1 MLNDGLKIWSRRKN
15 DADGRPTTAITLED
29 AGGRRSE
36 YFVMKI
42 TNHYTFT
49 APSERIW
56 PLIYDPAVL
65 AGLIPGCEKL
75 EQVSPDEYR
84 GQIQLRLPA
93 VVGLYQTYV
102 KLLEREEP
110 DYCLF
115 AGEVSGSPGTIK
127 GTASFKLEA
136 LNEQETLMTYEGQA
150 VISGPLGQLNSRFIE
165 GIANTLIKQG
175 LSKLNQQAHAR
186 PPTTPPS
193 QPSS

>member
-1 MLNDGLKIWSRRKN
+1 
-15 DADGRPTTAITLED
+15 
-29 AGGRRSE
+29 
-36 YFVMKI
+36 
-42 TNHYTFT
+42 
-49 APSERIW
+49 
-56 PLIYDPAVL
+56 LIYDPAAL

-93 VVGLYQTYV
+93 VVGLYQTHV

-110 DYCLF
+110 SYCLF

-127 GTASFKLEA
+127 GTASFRLQA
-136 LNEQETLMTYEGQA
+136 LNEHETLMAYEGQA

-175 LSKLNQQAHAR
+175 LDKLNQQAQVRQPTA
-186 PPTTPPS
+186 PPP
-193 QPSS
+193 QPSP